1 MLDKRFI
8 FDGVV
13 YIAHEIYVVEDLIDV
28 RNIQVDPKLAQ
39 TRFFISAPT
48 LNHCPPECGP
58 EIGFCGRSNAGKSS
72 ALNAL
77 TGQKSLARVSKTPG
91 RTQLINF
98 FEVPKTGGFLVDLP
112 GYGFA
117 KVPEAMKRKWQ
128 KHLGE
133 FLAERR
139 TLTGLVLLMDVRHPM
154 TALDQRM
161 LSFADHREI
170 DTLLLLT
177 KSDKLSRNQA
187 ASSRLSV
194 QRDRP
199 RSVVLNFSTLDKTGI
214 EETSDWITHH
224 LEGHY
229 NKKPRQLTPGH

>member
-1 MLDKRFI
+1 MAI
-8 FDGVV
+8 V
-13 YIAHEIYVVEDLIDV
+13 YIAPEIYAVKDLIDV
-28 RNIQVDPKLAQ
+28 RDTQVDPRLAQ
-39 TRFFISAPT
+39 TKFLISAPT

-72 ALNAL
+72 ALNTL

-98 FEVPKTGGFLVDLP
+98 FEVPGTGGFLVDLP

-117 KVPEAMKRKWQ
+117 KVPDAIKKQWQ
-128 KHLGE
+128 QHLGE

-154 TALDQRM
+154 TALDQQM
-161 LSFADHREI
+161 LSFADHREM

-187 ASSRLSV
+187 AKSRLSV
-194 QRDRP
+194 QKDRP
-199 RSVVLNFSTLDKTGI
+199 RSVVLNFSSLDKTGI
-214 EETSDWITHH
+214 KEASEWITHH
-224 LEGHY
+224 LEGHA
-229 NKKPRQLTPGH
+229 Q